1 MGFAHACSSA
11 LPFTSRACVVP
22 CMVLL
27 LALPRG
33 VRFDFAKQ
41 GAAGDASVRSGAS
54 TTQTYDITVS
64 PGTPATTVQLYY
76 TLEEMISLFDP
87 TTPVRTVNLV
97 YTCT

>member
-1 MGFAHACSSA
+1 
-11 LPFTSRACVVP
+11 
-22 CMVLL
+22 MVLL

-33 VRFDFAKQ
+33 DRFDFAKQ

-76 TLEEMISLFDP
+76 TLEEMISLFDL

-97 YTCT
+97 YTCTCNVYIRLSVYQFIHYFAPYI